1 MMRLLLLA
9 TAASA
14 LSACET
20 MQESWDRTWSPP
32 PSAAAGDTTE
42 PPRETAT
49 TIQIAPNARQQLLEM
64 ERELAAA
71 AQERGLGAA
80 IAEVIDPVDGFVIRP
95 GATYEGAAAVQSGL
109 AAAANRPIFWQPDK
123 IFVSAAGDMGVT
135 SGRYVQVVQGS
146 EAIQGRYLIVWRR
159 DAMGQWKALSE
170 TRTADPPSA
179 PTVTTAAPRRRR
191 R

>member
-1 MMRLLLLA
+1 MRLLLLV

-20 MQESWDRTWSPP
+20 MQESWDRAWTPP
-32 PSAAAGDTTE
+32 PAGSAAVEDTTE
-42 PPRETAT
+42 PPRET
-49 TIQIAPNARQQLLEM
+49 TIQIAPNSRQQLLEM

-71 AQERGLGAA
+71 AQERGLGSA

-109 AAAANRPIFWQPDK
+109 ATTVNRPIFWQPDK

-135 SGRYVQVVQGS
+135 SGRYVQVLPGS

-170 TRTADPPSA
+170 TRTADPP
-179 PTVTTAAPRRRR
+179 TVTTAAPRRRR
-191 R
+191 